1 MDFCVNGGKS
11 QPFCESRSDN
21 RELCSHVWAVCY
33 MAQSVDGG
41 SNELVAE
48 PCSRRCPSGPRI
60 APRSGEVLRMGQ
72 HTPSGSRGSFCLTS
86 YDPPYCPKYNDGRG
100 DERCCL

>member
-1 MDFCVNGGKS
+1 M
-11 QPFCESRSDN
+11 QPFCEN
-21 RELCSHVWAVCY
+21 RNNDQLCSHVWAVCY

-41 SNELVAE
+41 KELVAE

-60 APRSGEVLRMGQ
+60 APRSGEVMLMGQ
-72 HTPSGSRGSFCLTS
+72 QTPAGSRGSFCLTM
-86 YDPPYCPKYNDGRG
+86 YDPPYCPKFNDGRG